1 MKTNSPLRFSLSLF
15 LSILLVIP
23 VVIFVFTDCSRDIVQ
38 DRVSLRNWEEDIEFF
53 RKKLPELHINPFTI
67 ITEEQF
73 NTGVDSLY
81 KNLSYLSDYEVK
93 IELMKILASIGDQH
107 TRLHI
112 KNSFAPVVISS
123 FDDGFYVVGGQD
135 EFKDYLGWEIIEVDG
150 IPISKCAKI
159 LSLLTA
165 TKRKEIQNIW
175 ISLYLMHP
183 EILHGSRILNNVYD
197 YVVTLEK
204 NGIKKA
210 ITDNFYEGTFDTE
223 YLTVDNLIRFKNNST
238 YSFSLENINSTSVL
252 YFDYLKCIS
261 DDEYPISEI
270 VSDVIEALDENRVD
284 KLIID
289 LSKNRGGSSGLLSQL
304 IDYLKDSYINE
315 YGKIFVITGYETF
328 SSAVLDVGSL
338 QNEINSIIIGAP
350 AGDNLNHFGEVGTFF
365 LPHNTLNILIST
377 KKMDNQLKRGNPD
390 DDALYPDIRIPYNFK
405 DIYDDGR
412 DLVLEKIMNITDE
425 EIEKI
430 MEMNSY

>member
-1 MKTNSPLRFSLSLF
+1 MKNKSVLRISLSLF

-23 VVIFVFTDCSRDIVQ
+23 VVIFVFTGCNEVVVQ
-38 DRVSLRNWEEDIEFF
+38 DKISLRNWEEDIEFF
-53 RKKLPELHINPFTI
+53 RKKLPELHVNPFTVI
-67 ITEEQF
+67 SEKQF
-73 NTGVDSLY
+73 NTGVDRLY
-81 KNLSYLSDYEVK
+81 KNLSYLNDYEIK

-107 TRLHI
+107 TRLHLRDAY
-112 KNSFAPVVISS
+112 APIVISS

-150 IPISKCAKI
+150 IPISKCVKI
-159 LSLLTA
+159 LSPLTA

-183 EILHGSRILNNVYD
+183 EILYGSRILNDVYD

-204 NGIKKA
+204 NGIKKT
-210 ITDNFYEGTFDTE
+210 ITDNFYEGTFDFE
-223 YLTVDNLIRFKNNST
+223 YLKANNLIRFKNNQS
-238 YSFSLENINSTSVL
+238 YSFSQEIINNTSVL
-252 YFDYLKCIS
+252 YFDYLKCTS

-289 LSKNRGGSSGLLSQL
+289 LSKNRGGSSGLLSPL

-350 AGDNLNHFGEVGTFF
+350 TGFSLNHFGELGMFY
-365 LPHNTLNILIST
+365 LPHNPLNILIST

-390 DDALYPDIRIPYNFK
+390 DDALYPDIRIPYKFK
-405 DIYDDGR
+405 DIYEDGR
-412 DLVLEKIMNITDE
+412 DLVLEKIMNITGE
-425 EIEKI
+425 EIENI
-430 MEMNSY
+430 IEMNSY